1 MPAAD
6 FAETVRETD
15 PDRHLSILYA
25 AEERRSDL
33 AALHAFDIEVAG
45 LRRRI
50 REPMAGEIRLQW
62 WRDAL
67 AAPAGQ
73 ATGHPLADALRA
85 TIAERRLPL
94 KPFVD
99 LLDARVFDLYD
110 DPMPSVGDLE
120 GYCGETA
127 SAVIQLAALIL
138 DREAAPSAAD
148 AAGHGGCALAITRM
162 IAALPATQARGQ
174 CYLPGD
180 LLAAAG
186 SDAQAFVS
194 GADMP
199 AAARAVAAFAAL
211 ARQHL
216 GSFER
221 RAGDLPPTL
230 RPAFL
235 PLAVVPAMLA
245 RIEREPAA
253 ALKRSIDIGPFR
265 RHWLTFRHAMRGW
278 PKR

>member
-1 MPAAD
+1 MADAA
-6 FAETVRETD
+6 FAETVRAAD
-15 PDRHLSILYA
+15 PGRHLSILYA
-25 AEERRSDL
+25 PEDRRRDL
-33 AALHAFDIEVAG
+33 VALYAFDAEVAG

-67 AAPAGQ
+67 AAPPGE

-85 TIAERRLPL
+85 TIAARGLPL
-94 KPFVD
+94 KPFMD

-110 DPMPSVGDLE
+110 DPMPAVGDLE

-138 DREAAPSAAD
+138 DRDAAPMAAD
-148 AAGHGGCALAITRM
+148 AAGHGGCALAIAGM

-174 CYLPGD
+174 CYIPSD

-186 SDAQAFVS
+186 SDVQTFLS
-194 GADMP
+194 GADI
-199 AAARAVAAFAAL
+199 ASAGRAVAAFAAL
-211 ARQHL
+211 GRQHL
-216 GSFER
+216 AAFAR
-221 RAGDLPPTL
+221 RAGELPSTL

-235 PLAVVPAMLA
+235 PLATVPAVLA
-245 RIEREPAA
+245 RVEREPAA
-253 ALKRSIDIGPFR
+253 ALARSMDIGPLR